1 MHSRGL
7 YLQTENE
14 STIDILMVTP
24 DGKEKRISSID
35 PVKDLM
41 TAIEIDYTDYRRRII
56 QLQNLPLFQE
66 KLDIKFSEYEELV
79 NTARKIPKLIDK
91 TDPVG
96 AFVVRS
102 RIELALQIPDDGTA
116 SFWIYSGQRIVETLM
131 EPVLT
136 QIRLRNIFEVTFAN
150 TERNTQ
156 AERYH
161 ILRDTYPQ
169 LFEYYF
175 KVKRLTADDG
185 DMPFGKKVEYSVNTL
200 LELRMLELEM
210 YFRQQK
216 RITRC
221 SHCWNFFLPKTKK
234 ETLYCDR
241 EWDDG
246 KTCKQLGPNA
256 QRRVDQHHDNALAA
270 YEVLHKR
277 MDARRE
283 RFMLRNQKMNTEFM
297 LDINAYF
304 DWSDA
309 ARQARMYYLDGK
321 ISAEEFIRR
330 IDKYG
335 ELKDFT
341 AQKTEQQTGE
351 SILERLVKRDL
362 SFDPA
367 RRYFDVMRLDLGEAD
382 PQWKI
387 MTAEEWMRRE
397 QGDHRPLAEQAEE
410 LHPKKKDEEE

>member
-24 DGKEKRISSID
+24 EGKEKWISSID
-35 PVKDLM
+35 PVKDLLA
-41 TAIEIDYTDYRRRII
+41 AIEIDYAEYRRRII

-66 KLDIKFSEYEELV
+66 KLDIKFSEYEELL

-91 TDPVG
+91 IDPVG

-102 RIELALQIPDDGTA
+102 RIELALQISDDGTA
-116 SFWIYSGQRIVETLM
+116 SFWIYSGQRIVEILM

-136 QIRLRNIFEVTFAN
+136 QIRLRNIFEVTFGR
-150 TERNTQ
+150 TERYTQ
-156 AERYH
+156 AERYN
-161 ILRDTYPQ
+161 ILRETYPE
-169 LFEYYF
+169 LFLHYF
-175 KVKRLTADDG
+175 KVKHLTAENG
-185 DMPFGKKVEYSVNTL
+185 DMPFGKKVEYCVNTL
-200 LELRMLELEM
+200 LELRLLELEM
-210 YFRQQK
+210 YFRQAK
-216 RITRC
+216 RIARC
-221 SHCWNFFLPKTKK
+221 VHCWSYFVPKTKK

-256 QRRVDQHHDNALAA
+256 QRRVDQHHDSALAA
-270 YEVLHKR
+270 YEMLHKR

-283 RFMLRNQKMNTEFM
+283 RFMLRNQKMNTEFT
-297 LDINAYF
+297 LDINSYF
-304 DWSDA
+304 DWSEA
-309 ARQARMYYLDGK
+309 ARQARMEYLAGK

-341 AQKTEQQTGE
+341 AQKTEQKTGE
-351 SILERLVKRDL
+351 STLERLVKRNL
-362 SFDPA
+362 NFDPA
-367 RRYFDVMRLDLGEAD
+367 RRYFDIMRLDLGEANS
-382 PQWKI
+382 QWRI
-387 MTAEEWMRRE
+387 VTAEEWMRRD
-397 QGDHRPLAEQAEE
+397 QGNRRPLAERAEQI
-410 LHPKKKDEEE
+410 HPKRKTEEE